1 MGWATDLDGVLYGVG
16 RNEDGD
22 DSGWGSRVLK
32 FDPRTMPKPEWMGNA
47 SNPEIFESPRMFR
60 HEQDLYLIARTD
72 PNGPFMSDNPLNLP
86 PTLHHLY
93 DLASYREERRR
104 RRTERMLSFLILRFI
119 FDSSFYLGKSC

>member
-1 MGWATDLDGVLYGVG
+1 MPLSPLQVGWATDLDGVLYGVG

-32 FDPRTMPKPEWMGNA
+32 FDPRTMPRPEWIGNA

-60 HEQDLYLIARTD
+60 HEQDLYLVARTD

-93 DLASYREERRR
+93 DLASYRKEGQQ
-104 RRTERMLSFLILRFI
+104 SFFTLEFPHHPRF
-119 FDSSFYLGKSC
+119 

>member
-32 FDPRTMPKPEWMGNA
+32 FDPRTMPRPEWIGNT

-60 HEQDLYLIARTD
+60 HEKDLYLVARTD

-93 DLASYREERRR
+93 DLASYREDEQQS
-104 RRTERMLSFLILRFI
+104 EILPNFV
-119 FDSSFYLGKSC
+119 FSVWFES